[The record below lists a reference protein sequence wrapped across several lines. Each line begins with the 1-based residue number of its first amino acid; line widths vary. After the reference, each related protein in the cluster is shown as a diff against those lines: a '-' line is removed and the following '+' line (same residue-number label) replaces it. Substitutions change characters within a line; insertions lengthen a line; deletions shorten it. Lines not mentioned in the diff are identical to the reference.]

1 MSEVRKDSKN
11 RVLRK
16 GEFQRKSDGRYAY
29 TYSDYLGKRRT
40 VYAWDLGE
48 LREKEKEIAHDQYD
62 NIDTYVAGKAD
73 VNYLFD
79 RYIKTKT
86 ELKESSLSGYIYN
99 YNKYV
104 RDGFGKK
111 KISDVKYS
119 DVIIFYQHLFND
131 LNLSVSSVE
140 NIHLL
145 LFPAFK
151 MAVRDDIIRK
161 NPCEEAFKNAKAKS
175 GKKRKRRHA
184 LTKAEQ
190 EAFLSFVKNDNTYSK
205 WYPLFIFLFGTGC
218 RIGEA
223 VGIRWKDVK
232 MKDRIININHDM
244 SYHKKLEENKMG
256 YTAAEP
262 KTEAG
267 NRDIPMADEV
277 HEILSELRKEQLRN
291 GFSDVVVD
299 GMTGFIFTNREGN
312 IHNSQTINRAIE
324 RIRVLYN
331 SQEEVKAAKEHREP
345 VLIRHFSCH
354 NIRHTFC
361 TRLCEVET
369 NLKTIQYIMGH
380 KDIQTTMDI
389 YAEATKEATVSA
401 MEKMNN
407 VISFS

>member
-1 MSEVRKDSKN
+1 MEKSECMKADFFPI
-11 RVLRK
+11 LRK

-131 LNLSVSSVE
+131 LNLSVSSVV

-161 NPCEEAFKNAKAKS
+161 NPCEDAFKNAKAKS
-175 GKKRKRRHA
+175 GKKRKI
-184 LTKAEQ
+184 
-190 EAFLSFVKNDNTYSK
+190 
-205 WYPLFIFLFGTGC
+205 IF
-218 RIGEA
+218 
-223 VGIRWKDVK
+223 
-232 MKDRIININHDM
+232 
-244 SYHKKLEENKMG
+244 
-256 YTAAEP
+256 
-262 KTEAG
+262 
-267 NRDIPMADEV
+267 
-277 HEILSELRKEQLRN
+277 
-291 GFSDVVVD
+291 
-299 GMTGFIFTNREGN
+299 
-312 IHNSQTINRAIE
+312 
-324 RIRVLYN
+324 
-331 SQEEVKAAKEHREP
+331 KAAFP
-345 VLIRHFSCH
+345 
-354 NIRHTFC
+354 
-361 TRLCEVET
+361 
-369 NLKTIQYIMGH
+369 
-380 KDIQTTMDI
+380 
-389 YAEATKEATVSA
+389 
-401 MEKMNN
+401 
-407 VISFS
+407 